1 MKIIFITT
9 LILFALTS
17 CGKDVELKNQNWSC
31 ESGTCKVEFSLK
43 NNKDHGAIQKIRII
57 AYNQTDIA
65 KGAISHNI
73 VGEKIFYSELKAGEQ
88 KNYTENINFYSY
100 LKPNMVV
107 INHTEDK
114 R

>member
-1 MKIIFITT
+1 MKKLFITT
-9 LILFALTS
+9 IVLFALTS

-43 NNKDHGAIQKIRII
+43 NNKDHGAIRKVRII
-57 AYNQTDIA
+57 AYNQTDVG
-65 KGAISHNI
+65 KGAIAHNI
-73 VGEKIFYSELKAGEQ
+73 VGEKIFYTELRAGEQ
-88 KNYTENINFYSY
+88 KNYTENIIFYSY

-107 INHTEDK
+107 ISHSAGE